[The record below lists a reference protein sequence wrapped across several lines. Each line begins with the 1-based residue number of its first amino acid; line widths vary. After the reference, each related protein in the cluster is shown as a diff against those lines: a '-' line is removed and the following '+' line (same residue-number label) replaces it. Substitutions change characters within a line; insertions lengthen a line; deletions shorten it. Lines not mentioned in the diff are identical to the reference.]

1 MLAIQ
6 NVDTLFAMPT
16 KQRVCVLEEAVA
28 RLGGSVKA
36 AAAGD
41 TTPIMVHKAIAD
53 GRVRLGGTL
62 VLWAEAL
69 EPFDLKARWALAR
82 RLAGLE

>member
-16 KQRVCVLEEAVA
+16 KQRVCVVEEAVA

-41 TTPIMVHKAIAD
+41 TTPIMVHPDRAE
-53 GRVRLGGTL
+53 VRPCSTQRPLAAGGSGQR
-62 VLWAEAL
+62 
-69 EPFDLKARWALAR
+69 ARQRAPGGAQER
-82 RLAGLE
+82 